1 MLDLTY
7 VGESS
12 KYKIEFK
19 KMGEHIVSIKGS
31 LKAKTKGFTLSREG
45 KNDAWDYK
53 DYTTVYRELDGEI
66 QFSNDGSVWVKPLPK
81 VSFNTNGGGTLE
93 GEVLQEV
100 YTYEELVIPTPIASE
115 DYEFTGWNPAIPESG
130 EIDGNKSYTAVFVST
145 LPPPEP
151 KPTLEDEVHA
161 LKDSVAALEEN
172 NIMLTETVD
181 SILTDVIPSL
191 I

>member
-19 KMGEHIVSIKGS
+19 KVSENIVSISGK

-53 DYTTVYRELDGEI
+53 NYTTIYRELDGEI

-81 VSFNTNGGGTLE
+81 VNFYTNGGGTLE
-93 GEVLQEV
+93 GETLQEV
-100 YTYEELVIPTPIASE
+100 YTYEELLIPTPVASE
-115 DYEFTGWNPAIPESG
+115 DYEFAGWNPEIPTNG
-130 EIDGNKSYTAVFVST
+130 EIEGDKSYIAEFVST

-151 KPTLEDEVHA
+151 EPTLEDEVHA

-172 NIMLTETVD
+172 SIMLTETVD